1 MHAETQHGHTH
12 TLHCASNI
20 KRASSALALDVHVYT
35 LPKGKGDFQS
45 VFGFSFILVIMFCI
59 NYLTETH
66 FLALLTSLK
75 SQSFSSGG
83 QFLSVCPSVCLS
95 VRLASTMPST
105 KSIHQ
110 IPFKFGIQIAYT

>member
-45 VFGFSFILVIMFCI
+45 VFGFSFILVIF
-59 NYLTETH
+59 LVTEKLCQA
-66 FLALLTSLK
+66 LAKVDT
-75 SQSFSSGG
+75 
-83 QFLSVCPSVCLS
+83 
-95 VRLASTMPST
+95 RLNA
-105 KSIHQ
+105 
-110 IPFKFGIQIAYT
+110 